1 MPSHKSAKKRM
12 KQDKKRNLSNKSLK
26 SEVRTSIKKLS
37 AEIKGKNLEEAK
49 VSLNKTVS
57 LLDKAAKKE
66 LIHKNAASRKKAQL
80 TKKIKQIAA

>member
-37 AEIKGKNLEEAK
+37 AEIEGKNLEEAK

>member
-12 KQDKKRNLSNKSLK
+12 RQDKKRNLSNKSLK

-37 AEIKGKNLEEAK
+37 ERIEGKNLEEAK

-66 LIHKNAASRKKAQL
+66 IIHKNAASRKKSQL
-80 TKKIKQIAA
+80 TSKIKQIAA

>member
-37 AEIKGKNLEEAK
+37 AEIEGKNLEEAK

-80 TKKIKQIAA
+80 TSKIKQIAA

>member
-12 KQDKKRNLSNKSLK
+12 RQDKKRNLSHKSLK

-37 AEIKGKNLEEAK
+37 AEIEGKNLEEAK
-49 VSLNKTVS
+49 VSLSKTVS

-66 LIHKNAASRKKAQL
+66 IIHKNAASRKKSQL

>member
-12 KQDKKRNLSNKSLK
+12 RQDKKRNLSNKSLR

-37 AEIKGKNLEEAK
+37 AEIEGKNLEEAK
-49 VSLNKTVS
+49 VSLGKTVS

-66 LIHKNAASRKKAQL
+66 IIHKNAASRKKAQL
-80 TKKIKQIAA
+80 TSKIKQIAA